1 MTADRATATAESV
14 RAHIGTEPPRLTGSQ
29 TVTNKLIASIG
40 TSQCGWSKRQ
50 LKILGV
56 SWPSPAGWRQ
66 RLVAEGRSLTGGE
79 VDALYAARKPKRTAE
94 ADPAEIPVL
103 PCPWCR
109 RLVEPVMQGGNTREF
124 CCRKHK
130 NSYNAALN
138 RLSLTYAR
146 TIRVPGSLKIWA
158 EQRVDP
164 SPSGAEGSP
173 RPIPEAGQEDGPSA
187 PARPDVV

>member
-1 MTADRATATAESV
+1 MTTTTATLPC
-14 RAHIGTEPPRLTGSQ
+14 AHAGTEPPRLSSPQ
-29 TVTNKLIASIG
+29 TVTDELIDAVANG
-40 TSQCGWSKRQ
+40 HCGWSRKQ
-50 LKILGV
+50 LEILGV
-56 SWPSPAGWRQ
+56 PWPAQSGWRQ
-66 RLVAEGRSLTGGE
+66 RLVAEERSLSDEQVTAWY
-79 VDALYAARKPKRTAE
+79 DARKKPKRTAE

-164 SPSGAEGSP
+164 SSDGQDGLPRTTEG
-173 RPIPEAGQEDGPSA
+173 AGQEDGPSA
-187 PARPDVV
+187 PARPDVA